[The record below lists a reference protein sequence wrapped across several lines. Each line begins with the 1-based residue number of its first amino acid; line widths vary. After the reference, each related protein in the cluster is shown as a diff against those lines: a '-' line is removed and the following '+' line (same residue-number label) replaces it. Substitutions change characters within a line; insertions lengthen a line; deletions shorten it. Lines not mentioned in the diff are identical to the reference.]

1 LNKVRVHIYVSG
13 RVQGVFFRASTQG
26 EALRLGITGWV
37 RNLRDGRV
45 EALFEGDSNKVDEV
59 IEFCQKGPP
68 SAIVE
73 KVDVFW
79 EDYIGDIDDFRII
92 R

>member
-1 LNKVRVHIYVSG
+1 MNKVRVHIYVSG

>member
-1 LNKVRVHIYVSG
+1 VSG

-26 EALRLGITGWV
+26 EALRLGITGWI

-79 EDYIGDIDDFRII
+79 EDYIGDFADFRII

>member
-1 LNKVRVHIYVSG
+1 VSG

-26 EALRLGITGWV
+26 EALRLGITGWI

-59 IEFCQKGPP
+59 SEFCQKGLP

-73 KVDVFW
+73 KVDVLW

>member
-1 LNKVRVHIYVSG
+1 VSG
-13 RVQGVFFRASTQG
+13 RVQGVFFRSSTRG
-26 EALRLGITGWV
+26 KALRLGITGWV

-79 EDYIGDIDDFRII
+79 EDYIGDFADFRII